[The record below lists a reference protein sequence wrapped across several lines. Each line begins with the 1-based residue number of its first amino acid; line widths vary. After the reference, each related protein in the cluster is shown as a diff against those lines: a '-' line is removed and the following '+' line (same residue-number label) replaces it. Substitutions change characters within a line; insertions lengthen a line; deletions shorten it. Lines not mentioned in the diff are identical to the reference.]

1 MLDLILEIL
10 KLVEK
15 HIHTNNSTYSYTH
28 GCKELFCAYF
38 IKTKLRNEK
47 NTLKTSILK
56 EDVFKIVVYVIL
68 SKLQVI
74 TCPIHSDTL

>member
-1 MLDLILEIL
+1 MGVKNCFVLISL
-10 KLVEK
+10 KQNL
-15 HIHTNNSTYSYTH
+15 
-28 GCKELFCAYF
+28 G
-38 IKTKLRNEK
+38 TKK